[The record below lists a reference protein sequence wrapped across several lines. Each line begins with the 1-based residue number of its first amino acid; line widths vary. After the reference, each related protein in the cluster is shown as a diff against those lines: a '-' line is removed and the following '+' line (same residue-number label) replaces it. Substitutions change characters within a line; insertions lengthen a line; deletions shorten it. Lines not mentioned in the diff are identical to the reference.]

1 MLGPYYTKKDKKLG
15 YRGNNI
21 YDGLDNVLAGQYTL
35 AEAENRV
42 KSFSEQKY
50 WGAIARINHQINM
63 SSNLFFGEMN
73 ALFTLLPLTTRM
85 ISSPGAVYGRE
96 AISYT
101 TDVCPIS
108 LEWFDL
114 PNKAF
119 LSESSQIYLELS
131 VLQHQVDHVYSVY
144 NSFRKENVD
153 ASHLSE
159 FHHIEY
165 EGAVDQV
172 ANKEIIRQ
180 LLFRVIQ
187 DLLKHNEAD
196 LSVFLSQDRLNQ
208 LDEVSRS
215 QKITELTFEEALAA
229 LYEDTKDE
237 IYNKFT
243 LEHFGSWEEVRL
255 TEIYGGFLA
264 ISEFPLLEVPFY
276 HAEMKGRDRRVANNT
291 DYIWPGYRETIGSG
305 QRVGTLEQLKEKAEV
320 FNLPEEDYACYLQS
334 RTLDNYRETSGFGVG
349 WERLIHGLLEMPYI
363 WSAVQF
369 PRTNVT
375 LKP

>member
-1 MLGPYYTKKDKKLG
+1 M
-15 YRGNNI
+15 
-21 YDGLDNVLAGQYTL
+21 
-35 AEAENRV
+35 
-42 KSFSEQKY
+42 
-50 WGAIARINHQINM
+50 
-63 SSNLFFGEMN
+63 
-73 ALFTLLPLTTRM
+73 
-85 ISSPGAVYGRE
+85 
-96 AISYT
+96 
-101 TDVCPIS
+101 
-108 LEWFDL
+108 EWFDL

-243 LEHFGSWEEVRL
+243 LEHFGSWEKS
-255 TEIYGGFLA
+255 T
-264 ISEFPLLEVPFY
+264 
-276 HAEMKGRDRRVANNT
+276 HRDLWRILGN
-291 DYIWPGYRETIGSG
+291 
-305 QRVGTLEQLKEKAEV
+305 
-320 FNLPEEDYACYLQS
+320 
-334 RTLDNYRETSGFGVG
+334 
-349 WERLIHGLLEMPYI
+349 
-363 WSAVQF
+363 
-369 PRTNVT
+369 
-375 LKP
+375 

>member
-21 YDGLDNVLAGQYTL
+21 YDALDNVLAGQYTL

-187 DLLKHNEAD
+187 DLLKHNETD

>member
-21 YDGLDNVLAGQYTL
+21 YDALDNVLAGQYTL

>member
-21 YDGLDNVLAGQYTL
+21 YDALDNVLAGQYTL

-305 QRVGTLEQLKEKAEV
+305 QRVGTLDQLKEKAEV

>member
-1 MLGPYYTKKDKKLG
+1 
-15 YRGNNI
+15 
-21 YDGLDNVLAGQYTL
+21 
-35 AEAENRV
+35 
-42 KSFSEQKY
+42 
-50 WGAIARINHQINM
+50 
-63 SSNLFFGEMN
+63 MN

>member
-1 MLGPYYTKKDKKLG
+1 MLGPYFTKKDKKLG

-21 YDGLDNVLAGQYTL
+21 YDALDNVLAGQYTL

>member
-1 MLGPYYTKKDKKLG
+1 MLGPYFAKKNGEIGYKGNKLFQP
-15 YRGNNI
+15 I
-21 YDGLDNVLAGQYTL
+21 DNVLVGEYSL
-35 AEAENRV
+35 REAESRV
-42 KSFSEQKY
+42 IGFSNNEY
-50 WGAIARINHQINM
+50 WGAISRINHQINITT
-63 SSNLFFGEMN
+63 NNFFNEMK

-114 PNKAF
+114 PSKAF

-131 VLQHQVDHVYSVY
+131 ILQDQVDHVYSIY
-144 NSFRKENVD
+144 NSFRKENAD

-165 EGAVDQV
+165 EGTVDQKM
-172 ANKEIIRQ
+172 NKTIVTD
-180 LLFRVIQ
+180 LLFSIIK
-187 DLLKHNEAD
+187 DLVRKNERD
-196 LSVFLSQDRLNQ
+196 LRMFLTREKLYELED
-208 LDEVSRS
+208 VSDKK
-215 QKITELTFEEALAA
+215 KITEVTFEEALAT
-229 LYEDTKDE
+229 LYEDTKNDL
-237 IYNKFT
+237 YKNFT

-255 TEIYGGFLA
+255 TEIFGGFLA

-276 HAEMKGRDRRVANNT
+276 HAELNGRDRRVANNT
-291 DYIWPGYRETIGSG
+291 DYIWPGYRETVGSG
-305 QRVGTLEQLKEKAEV
+305 QRVGTIEELKEKAEV
-320 FNLPEEDYACYLQS
+320 FNLPEEDYSCYLQS
-334 RTLDNYRETSGFGVG
+334 RTLESYRKTSGFGIG
-349 WERLIHGLLEMPYI
+349 WERMLQGMLEMPYI

-369 PRTNVT
+369 PRTHVT

>member
-21 YDGLDNVLAGQYTL
+21 YDALDNVLAGQYTV

>member
-21 YDGLDNVLAGQYTL
+21 YDALDNVLAGQYTL

-42 KSFSEQKY
+42 TSFSEQKY

-63 SSNLFFGEMN
+63 SSNLFFGEMK

-165 EGAVDQV
+165 EGAVDQA

-305 QRVGTLEQLKEKAEV
+305 QRVGTLDQLKEKAEV

>member
-1 MLGPYYTKKDKKLG
+1 MLGPYYTKKDNQLG
-15 YRGNNI
+15 YRGNNVFEP
-21 YDGLDNVLAGQYTL
+21 LDNVQAGRYTL
-35 AEAENRV
+35 AEAESRV
-42 KSFSEQKY
+42 ASFSQQNY

-63 SSNLFFGEMN
+63 SCNLFFGEMN
-73 ALFTLLPLTTRM
+73 ALYTLLPLTTRM

-114 PNKAF
+114 PSKAF

-131 VLQHQVDHVYSVY
+131 VLQNKVDHVYSIY

-153 ASHLSE
+153 SSHLSE

-165 EGAVDQV
+165 EGAVDQDT
-172 ANKEIIRQ
+172 NKNIITR
-180 LLFRVIQ
+180 LLFRIIQ
-187 DLLKHNEAD
+187 DLLRYNEAD
-196 LSVFLSQDRLNQ
+196 LSVFLSEDRLVM
-208 LDEVSRS
+208 LEEIS
-215 QKITELTFEEALAA
+215 QRKKITELTFEEALKA

-237 IYNKFT
+237 VYNNFT
-243 LEHFGSWEEVRL
+243 LEYFGSWEEVRL
-255 TEIYGGFLA
+255 TEMYGGFLA

-276 HAEMKGRDRRVANNT
+276 HAELRGRDRRVANNT
-291 DYIWPGYRETIGSG
+291 DFIWPGYRETIGSG
-305 QRVGTLEQLKEKAEV
+305 QRVGTIEQLKEKAV
-320 FNLPEEDYACYLQS
+320 IFNLPEEDYQCYLQS
-334 RTLDNYRETSGFGVG
+334 RTLDNYRETSGFGIG

>member
-1 MLGPYYTKKDKKLG
+1 MLGPYFTKKDKTLG

-21 YDGLDNVLAGQYTL
+21 FGELDNVQAGTYTL
-35 AEAENRV
+35 EEAEKRV
-42 KSFSEQKY
+42 LSFSSEKY

-63 SSNLFFGEMN
+63 SSNLFFGEMK
-73 ALFTLLPLTTRM
+73 ALFTLLPMTTRM

-131 VLQHQVDHVYSVY
+131 VLQHQVDHVYSIY

-165 EGAVDQV
+165 EGAVNQAV
-172 ANKEIIRQ
+172 NKDIITNF
-180 LLFRVIQ
+180 LFRVIQ
-187 DLLKHNEAD
+187 DLLKYNEAD
-196 LSVFLSQDRLNQ
+196 LSIFLSQERLIQ
-208 LDEVSRS
+208 LDEISRS
-215 QKITELTFEEALAA
+215 KKITELTFEEALKT
-229 LYEDTKDE
+229 LHEDTKDD

-243 LEHFGSWEEVRL
+243 LENFGSWEEVRL

-276 HAEMKGRDRRVANNT
+276 HAELKGRERRVANNT

-305 QRVGTLEQLKEKAEV
+305 QRVGTLDQLREKAEV
-320 FNLPEEDYACYLQS
+320 FNLPEDDYACYLQS
-334 RTLDNYRETSGFGVG
+334 RTLENYRETSGFGVG
-349 WERLIHGLLEMPYI
+349 WERVIHGLLEMPYI